1 MDEKKLNERI
11 REIAWALDDGAFLA
25 LHDAVM
31 KTGAKFVRHPET
43 GLLMMELKDTFDTGF
58 YLGEVLITE
67 AMAELNGQQGY
78 AMVIGDSPVKAGVFA
93 VLEALEKSP
102 DKYPGV
108 INETEKEL
116 EKLENAAGKSVRTEN
131 AFISSTRV
139 NFESMRKG

>member
-1 MDEKKLNERI
+1 MAEKNLNERM
-11 REIAWALDDGAFLA
+11 REIAGILDDGSFMA

-31 KTGAKFVRHPET
+31 RAGAEFVRRPET

-67 AMAELNGQQGY
+67 AMAAINGQQGY
-78 AMVIGDSPVKAGVFA
+78 AMVLGDSPVKAGAFA
-93 VLEALEKSP
+93 AVEALEKSAG
-102 DKYPGV
+102 KYPGV
-108 INETEKEL
+108 IEEIEKEL
-116 EKLENAAGKSVRTEN
+116 EKLEDTAGRSAGTEN